1 MAWWV
6 AIRFWLRARLRER
19 AVQREIDEE
28 LHAHIRMRTEE
39 LVRDGWE
46 PREARRYA
54 IDQFGRLERTRDA
67 CRELYMVK
75 GSTKGDGM
83 MWELWRDVRFA
94 LRGIGRQPAFAA
106 AVILTLGLGIG
117 ANSAIFSVLNGV
129 LFQPLPYDDP
139 GELVRV
145 WQADRVN
152 GTRFE
157 GFSRPDFFD
166 VLERNTVFAGAAVV
180 ENRTLTITGTEDD
193 PQRLRVVASTHDL
206 MSLLGV
212 PLALGRSFLPEEDL
226 PGGELVAILGHG
238 LWMSRFGADESV
250 VGRSVRLDGL
260 SYRVVGVADP
270 GLEFPSA
277 GVQLWIPVQMTR
289 ETRQRG
295 NHNFGMIA
303 RLAPD
308 VTVERAA
315 ANLAAIAAALE
326 EEYAGENAGRD
337 MWPQPL
343 HESVV
348 GRVQTALY
356 LMGGA
361 VGLVLLIACVNVANL
376 LFARGKARE
385 LEVAI
390 RLAMGAGRRRLM
402 RQFLTEYV
410 VLGGLGGLVGLGIA
424 AVGVRGLL
432 ALSPASLPRQGSVGI
447 DGEVLAFTML
457 VSLVTGLVCGLLP
470 ALQGA
475 RADLRASLTDG
486 GRGTTSGLGSQRL
499 RNGLVV
505 LEVAMAVVLVSSAGL
520 LIKSFSRM
528 EGVDP
533 GFDPRGVLSVDL
545 QLPAS
550 RYPMAR
556 ANWPNYV
563 EVLAF
568 QRELVARARSL
579 PNVTSAALAMNGPTL
594 PGWTTRFGIE
604 GRAPEEIGA
613 TEEVRIRIIS
623 SGYAGTI
630 GLEPVSGR
638 LLDERDD
645 LAESPPVMLIN
656 EAMVE
661 RYFPSE
667 EPLGQRINNWGI
679 DREIV
684 GVVRDVRFMGLV
696 RPVQPAVYPTFA
708 RMPFGAFSLLVRT
721 TGDPMGLVQPLR
733 AQVLEMDPD
742 LALGSIASLESMLS
756 ATTGQSR
763 FNALLLAIFA
773 GMSLLLAAVG
783 IYGVISYG
791 VSQRTHEIGVRISLG
806 ASGGEVARKIV
817 AQGLRLTALGIVIG
831 IVGTLAS
838 ARLLGSLMFG
848 VETLD
853 PGNLLAV
860 VGLSVGV
867 AILAS
872 YLPARRASRVDPMA
886 AVRGD

>member
-19 AVQREIDEE
+19 SVRREIDEE
-28 LHAHIRMRTEE
+28 LAQHVRMRTEE
-39 LVRDGWE
+39 LVGDGWE
-46 PREARRYA
+46 PREAHRYA
-54 IDQFGRLERTRDA
+54 VAQFGTLERVRDT
-67 CRELYMVK
+67 CRELYMVG

-83 MWELWRDVRFA
+83 MWELWRDLRFA
-94 LRGIGRQPAFAA
+94 LRGIVRQPAFAV
-106 AVILTLGLGIG
+106 AVIGTLGLGIG

-129 LFQPLPYDDP
+129 LFRPLPYDDP

-157 GFSRPDFFD
+157 GFSGPDFFD
-166 VLERNTVFAGAAVV
+166 VVERNTVFAGAAVV
-180 ENRTLTITGTEDD
+180 ENRTLTLTGPEDN
-193 PQRLRVVASTHDL
+193 PQRLRVVATTHDL

-212 PLALGRSFLPEEDL
+212 PLALGRSFLPEEDT

-238 LWMSRFGADESV
+238 LWQSRFGADESV
-250 VGRSVRLDGL
+250 VGRTIRLDGL
-260 SYRVVGVADP
+260 SYQVVGVADP
-270 GLEFPSA
+270 GLEFPSND
-277 GVQLWIPVQMTR
+277 VQLWVPVQMTR

-303 RLAPD
+303 RLASD
-308 VTVERAA
+308 ATVERATS
-315 ANLAAIAAALE
+315 NLAAIASALE
-326 EEYAGENAGRD
+326 EEFALENVGRD

-376 LFARGKARE
+376 LFAKGNARE
-385 LEVAI
+385 QEVAI

-424 AVGVRGLL
+424 SVGIRGLL
-432 ALSPASLPRQGSVGI
+432 ALSPESLPRQGTVGI
-447 DGEVLAFTML
+447 DGEVLAFTMI
-457 VSLVTGLVCGLLP
+457 VSLVTGLACGLLP

-475 RADLRASLTDG
+475 RADLRASLTEG
-486 GRGTTSGLGSQRL
+486 GRGKTTGLGSQRL

-520 LIKSFSRM
+520 LIKSFSRLA
-528 EGVDP
+528 GVDP
-533 GFDPRGVLSVDL
+533 GFNPQGLLSVDL
-545 QLPAS
+545 QLPPS
-550 RYPMAR
+550 RYSMNR
-556 ANWPNYV
+556 ADWPNYPDV
-563 EVLAF
+563 HGF
-568 QRELVARARSL
+568 QRELVSRARAM
-579 PNVTSAALAMNGPTL
+579 PNVTTAAIAMNGPTL
-594 PGWTTRFGIE
+594 QGWTTRFGIE
-604 GRAPEEIGA
+604 GRPPEEIG
-613 TEEVRIRIIS
+613 TEEVRIRNIS
-623 SGYAGTI
+623 SGYANTI
-630 GLEPVSGR
+630 DVELVRGR

-645 LAESPPVMLIN
+645 LLESPPVMLIN
-656 EAMVE
+656 EAMAG
-661 RYFPSE
+661 RYFPDE
-667 EPLGQRINNWGI
+667 EPLGQRINNWGV
-679 DREIV
+679 DREVV
-684 GVVRDVRFMGLV
+684 GIIRDVRFMGLNQ
-696 RPVQPAVYPTFA
+696 PVQPAVYPTFA
-708 RMPFGAFSLLVRT
+708 HMPFGAFSLLVRT
-721 TGDPMGLVQPLR
+721 NGDPMDLVPPLR
-733 AQVLEMDPD
+733 AQLLEMDSD
-742 LALGSIASLESMLS
+742 LAMGSIASVESMLS

-763 FNALLLAIFA
+763 FNALLLAVFA
-773 GMSLLLAAVG
+773 GISLLLAAVG

-806 ASGGEVARKIV
+806 ASGGDVARRIV
-817 AQGLRLTALGIVIG
+817 GQALRLTGLGIVVGVI
-831 IVGTLAS
+831 GTLAS
-838 ARLLGSLMFG
+838 ARLLGSLLFG

-853 PGNLLAV
+853 PGNLSAV
-860 VGLSVGV
+860 VGLAMGV

-872 YLPARRASRVDPMA
+872 YVPARRASRVDPIA